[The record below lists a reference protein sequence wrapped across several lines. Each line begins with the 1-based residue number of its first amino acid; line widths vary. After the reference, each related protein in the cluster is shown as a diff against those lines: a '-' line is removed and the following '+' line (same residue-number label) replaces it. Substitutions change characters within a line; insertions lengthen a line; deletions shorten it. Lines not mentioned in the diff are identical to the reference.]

1 MAHDKT
7 TGRSLPRDAALR
19 ERARA
24 VIPGGMWGH
33 MNAAYMPQGYP
44 QFFARAEGARLRD
57 VDGNEYVDLMCA
69 YGPMILG
76 YGDAEVEA
84 AADAQRARMAVA
96 NGPGEA
102 LVELAETLVGLVPAA
117 DWAIFA
123 KNGTDATTA
132 CVTIARAATGRRK
145 VLVAEGAYH
154 GAAPWCTPM
163 PGGTLPEDRAHLIR
177 FRYND
182 VASLEAAA
190 SEAEGDLAA
199 VLVSPFRHD
208 ARRDQEMPDPAF
220 ARATRALADR
230 AGAALILDD
239 VRAGFRL
246 DLGGSWEPLGVRSD
260 LSAWSKALG
269 NGHAI
274 AAVTGCDALREAAQ
288 RVFVT
293 GSFWCDA
300 PSMAAATAT
309 LRKLARTDAVGHMA
323 RLGGMLREGVAAQA
337 EAQGIGLRQSGPAQ
351 MPMMLFDGD
360 EGFAMGDLFCATA
373 LRHGVYLHPWH
384 NMFLSAA
391 HTEDD
396 IAMALDATGHGLE
409 AVARTFPAARRAAEA
424 MS

>member
-1 MAHDKT
+1 MADDMA
-7 TGRSLPRDAALR
+7 TGRALPQDAALR

-33 MNAAYMPQGYP
+33 MNAAHLPKGYP
-44 QFFARAEGARLRD
+44 QFFAGAKGARLTD
-57 VDGNEYVDLMCA
+57 VDGREYVDLMCG

-102 LVELAETLVGLVPAA
+102 LVELAETLVALVPAA

-163 PGGTLPEDRAHLIR
+163 PGGTLPEDRAHLVR
-177 FRYND
+177 YAYND
-182 VASLEAAA
+182 VPSLEAAGSQA
-190 SEAEGDLAA
+190 DGDLAA
-199 VLVSPFRHD
+199 VIVSPFRHD
-208 ARRDQEMPDPAF
+208 ARRDQEMPSPEF

-246 DLGGSWEPLGVRSD
+246 DLGGSWEPLGVRPD

-274 AAVTGCDALREAAQ
+274 AAVTGVDALREAAQ

-300 PSMAAATAT
+300 PSMAAANAT
-309 LRKLARTDAVGHMA
+309 LRKLARTDAVARMA
-323 RLGGMLREGVAAQA
+323 RLGGMLREGLAAQA
-337 EAQGIGLRQSGPAQ
+337 EALGIGLRQTGPAQ
-351 MPMMLFDGD
+351 MPMVLFEGD
-360 EGFAMGDLFCATA
+360 EDLAMGNLFCVTA
-373 LRHGVYLHPWH
+373 LGRGAYLHPWH

-396 IAMALDATGHGLE
+396 VAAVLAATGPALE
-409 AVARTFPAARRAAEA
+409 AVARAFPARRTAEA
-424 MS
+424 VS